1 MDTIANLSLHKNVS
15 HPQTIPQI
23 LLNEHI
29 LSFRSLLQRRP
40 TGILLVGSYKS
51 RNCIVDSV
59 IPGVQRL
66 SCSLYVLRTAPE
78 IPLKEHVCVDDV
90 DTPCDQSEVEGAL
103 KGLFVRARNVTI
115 IGLATSETMV
125 PKSLLR
131 VGRFEHVLT
140 LTAALPDAR
149 KLAWRRFLLSLVAED
164 PRFEFPQGG
173 DEMLMRKSPG
183 FDVPDFASVINS
195 FLACALS
202 KSHGD
207 GQCKFSF
214 DALSDTVTAYSPMR
228 ASSDLSFVTMNM
240 NTQEQYA
247 TDWGQHAGYLDQKQQ
262 LLRLCEWPFLHKDT
276 FARLGVRAPRGI
288 LLHGPHGVGK
298 TLLAESLL
306 RRLTSVNSVRVSAT
320 DLFSKYLGES
330 EAQVRRLFARARI
343 LSPCIVFID
352 DLDAVGQRGGEDT
365 SGVDGRVVASLLTE
379 LDGVH
384 GDKVFVLA
392 CAADL
397 DNLDAAMVRPGR
409 LDNVIN
415 IDLPG
420 REDRRM
426 ILEMLT
432 KDIPHGG
439 ERGGQAVIE
448 WLVSETEGISGAG
461 LRALCDEAG
470 MIAIEEGGEDIDS
483 IGEEHFRKALAQIG

>member
-1 MDTIANLSLHKNVS
+1 MDTIADLSLQKNVS
-15 HPQTIPQI
+15 HPQTIQQI

-29 LSFRSLLQRRP
+29 SSFRKLLQRRP
-40 TGILLVGSYKS
+40 TGILLVGSYQS
-51 RNCIVDSV
+51 RNCIIDSV
-59 IPGVQRL
+59 IPDVQRL
-66 SCSLYVLRTAPE
+66 SCSLYVLRAAPE
-78 IPLKEHVCVDDV
+78 VSLKEQICVDDV

-115 IGLATSETMV
+115 IGLAASETTV
-125 PKSLLR
+125 PDSLLR

-140 LTAALPDAR
+140 ITTALPEAR
-149 KLAWRRFLLSLVAED
+149 KVAWRRFLLSLVAED
-164 PRFEFPQGG
+164 PHFEFPREG

-183 FDVPDFASVINS
+183 FDLPDFANVINT
-195 FLACALS
+195 FLACSLS
-202 KSHGD
+202 SNHVGS
-207 GQCKFSF
+207 QRKFSF
-214 DALSDTVTAYSPMR
+214 EALSDIVTSYSPMQ
-228 ASSDLSFVTMNM
+228 ASSDLSFVTTNM
-240 NTQEQYA
+240 NTKEQYA
-247 TDWGQHAGYLDQKQQ
+247 TDWGHHAGYLKQKQQ
-262 LLRLCEWPFLHKDT
+262 LLRLCEWPFLHEET
-276 FARLGVRAPRGI
+276 FTRLGVRSPRGV

-352 DLDAVGQRGGEDT
+352 DIDAVGQRGGEDS

-379 LDGVH
+379 LDGVQ
-384 GDKVFVLA
+384 GGKVFVLA

-397 DNLDAAMVRPGR
+397 DKLDAAMVRPGR
-409 LDNVIN
+409 LDNVIR
-415 IDLPG
+415 IDTPG
-420 REDRRM
+420 EEDRRM
-426 ILEMLT
+426 MLEMLI

-439 ERGGQAVIE
+439 ARGSQELIE
-448 WLVSETEGISGAG
+448 WLVSETEGVSGAG

-470 MIAIEEGGEDIDS
+470 MIAIEKGGTDLEAVD
-483 IGEEHFRKALAQIG
+483 EEHFREALSHTR